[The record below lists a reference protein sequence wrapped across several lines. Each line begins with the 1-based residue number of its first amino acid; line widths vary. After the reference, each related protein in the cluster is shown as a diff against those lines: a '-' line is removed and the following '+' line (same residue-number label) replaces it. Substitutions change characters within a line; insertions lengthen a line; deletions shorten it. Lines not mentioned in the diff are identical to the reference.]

1 MKNLTKALGI
11 AGITALSFLP
21 MKSEGQEVKKDS
33 LRDDF
38 KTFVIKNGKL
48 DFSYGVPCYIYEA
61 GSKDLKKSGYF
72 HNAQI
77 YFNKDKTKIT
87 ELVMHFDFKEQ
98 ISDSSYFT
106 YNYSFYD
113 RDFNGL
119 NDIQENINLEEN
131 YEFYKTKF
139 PITNPVLKSFAF
151 GIISEEEV
159 ERIGSI
165 EYPFSKL
172 PKENR
177 DEGREALSQAMKQI
191 MHNAKYLGY

>member
-1 MKNLTKALGI
+1 MKG
-11 AGITALSFLP
+11 S
-21 MKSEGQEVKKDS
+21 GQEVKKDS
-33 LRDDF
+33 LREDF

-61 GSKDLKKSGYF
+61 GSKDLKKSEYF

-159 ERIGSI
+159 ERIGNI

-191 MHNAKYLGY
+191 MHNANFRGY